1 MPRWKKWGE
10 SQVLK
15 ETLKW
20 WEKKRVC
27 VSVTRT
33 HLKTPH
39 TALDSNR
46 PSVAEP
52 EEQFGDRG
60 AAAGEEEDRD
70 SRGQHTERK
79 SRRKRRREEDKQ
91 VISVRTVTFKQQ
103 QTL

>member
-1 MPRWKKWGE
+1 MR
-10 SQVLK
+10 K
-15 ETLKW
+15 EKS
-20 WEKKRVC
+20 VC

-39 TALDSNR
+39 TALDRNG

-60 AAAGEEEDRD
+60 AAAGAEEDRD

-79 SRRKRRREEDKQ
+79 NRRKRRREEDKQ
-91 VISVRTVTFKQQ
+91 VIPVQIDSMHTLKPLHTV
-103 QTL
+103 